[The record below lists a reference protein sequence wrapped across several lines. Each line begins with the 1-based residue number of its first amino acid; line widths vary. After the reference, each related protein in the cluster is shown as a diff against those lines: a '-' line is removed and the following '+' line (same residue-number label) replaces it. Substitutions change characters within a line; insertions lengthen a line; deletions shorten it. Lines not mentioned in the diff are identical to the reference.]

1 VSERSGP
8 DQAGPAI
15 EPAAAGPDSPDAA
28 QEHGGQPFAEQ
39 AAFFVRRARTA
50 DVKEI
55 RQLLD
60 DYASKRILLSKETV
74 TLYEDVQEFW
84 VAETQSDAQV
94 VGCGALHVMWEDLAE
109 VRTLATVP
117 EWRGRGVGHVIL
129 TKLLDVAVE
138 LGVTR
143 VFCLTFEVDFF
154 ARHGFEIVESTPVDP
169 DVYAQ
174 LLRSYDE
181 GVAEFLDLDRVKPN
195 TLGNIRMLRRFA

>member
-1 VSERSGP
+1 M
-8 DQAGPAI
+8 
-15 EPAAAGPDSPDAA
+15 
-28 QEHGGQPFAEQ
+28 
-39 AAFFVRRARTA
+39 VRRARTA

-84 VAETQSDAQV
+84 VAETPSDGRV
-94 VGCGALHVMWEDLAE
+94 IGCGALHVMWEDLAE
-109 VRTLATVP
+109 VRTLATAP
-117 EWRGRGVGHVIL
+117 QWRGHGVGHVIL

-154 ARHGFEIVESTPVDP
+154 ARHGFEIVESAPVAP
-169 DVYAQ
+169 EVYAQ